1 MNEVWLANEVKETNF
16 THKLLHWLQAI
27 CYITNMKKLL
37 LIIICFVLGNLS
49 VSPIKAQE
57 YLVIPK
63 PNTPRLLIDKD
74 YANAEPAFIECA
86 KWLKTT
92 DLDKEKVKRP
102 EIERFVF
109 KWIFGSPSYRKQA
122 VYYKRLDSLTE
133 NNKALFC
140 VFHANYFRYLI
151 ENKKNASHENAI
163 KAGLLSML
171 FVYNKGI
178 EINKNVQLDHLS
190 KINSSKQLD
199 RYIERYFTSRQ
210 AEFGS
215 VIEKEKATPD
225 EPAAYLSEIQDKYSE
240 QNQETLVEDPGGV
253 DNILLTEAKNSKP
266 DADQIFTFVE
276 VMPKFDGD
284 INTYLEQNIKYP
296 PIAFE
301 NKIEGKV
308 IVQFVIDKNGNID
321 KNTLTVLG
329 KKLGWGLEEEA
340 LRVVSNMPR
349 WIPGK
354 QKGKAVK
361 VRYIQVVLFKEKR

>member
-1 MNEVWLANEVKETNF
+1 MN
-16 THKLLHWLQAI
+16 KLH
-27 CYITNMKKLL
+27 
-37 LIIICFVLGNLS
+37 LIIICFILGNLGVFS
-49 VSPIKAQE
+49 LKAQE

-74 YANAEPAFIECA
+74 YANAEPAVIECA

-92 DLDKEKVKRP
+92 DLGKEKVKRP
-102 EIERFVF
+102 EIEKFVF
-109 KWIFGSPSYRKQA
+109 RWIFGSPSYRKKA
-122 VYYKRLDSLTE
+122 VYYKHLDSLTE

-178 EINKNVQLDHLS
+178 EINKSEQLDHLS

-199 RYIERYFTSRQ
+199 RYIERHFTSKQ

-215 VIEKEKATPD
+215 VMEKEKATPD
-225 EPAAYLSEIQDKYSE
+225 EPAAYLSEIQDKYSK
-240 QNQETLVEDPGGV
+240 QNQETLVDELGGV
-253 DNILLTEAKNSKP
+253 DDILLTQAKNSKP

-276 VMPKFDGD
+276 VMPKFNGD
-284 INTYLEQNIKYP
+284 INNYLEQNIKYP
-296 PIAFE
+296 PIALE

-308 IVQFVIDKNGNID
+308 MVQFVIDKIGNID
-321 KNTLTVLG
+321 KSTLTTLG
-329 KKLGWGLEEEA
+329 KTHGWGLEEEA
-340 LRVVSNMPR
+340 IRVISNMPR
-349 WIPGK
+349 WISGK

-361 VRYIQVVLFKEKR
+361 VRYNQIVLFKVK